1 MGNSSICVLH
11 CPDLGG
17 GRGTL
22 MAAPLD
28 GRPHM
33 PYVFVHRG
41 RVGVGGTEGHLEIN

>member
-1 MGNSSICVLH
+1 
-11 CPDLGG
+11 
-17 GRGTL
+17 

-28 GRPHM
+28 GRPHT